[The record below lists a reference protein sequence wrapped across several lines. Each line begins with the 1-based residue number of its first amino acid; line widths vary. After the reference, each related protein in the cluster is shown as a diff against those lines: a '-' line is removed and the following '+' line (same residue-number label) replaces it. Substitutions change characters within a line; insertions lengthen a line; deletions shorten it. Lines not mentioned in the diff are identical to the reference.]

1 MFLIQFF
8 RIFCT
13 LKNINTNLSFFYI
26 MYTTILGLCIQIIVI
41 IFIIYICH
49 SCWIYLKDT
58 YSTKKTKDLVN
69 TQVSKYKQIISE
81 LQENNDS
88 RISMAKSTPELESM
102 DNILTSFMENE
113 LSESR

>member
-1 MFLIQFF
+1 
-8 RIFCT
+8 
-13 LKNINTNLSFFYI
+13 
-26 MYTTILGLCIQIIVI
+26 MYTTILGISIQIIVF

-49 SCWIYLKDT
+49 SIWIYLKDT

-81 LQENNDS
+81 LQENNS
-88 RISMAKSTPELESM
+88 RTSMAKSTLELESM

>member
-1 MFLIQFF
+1 
-8 RIFCT
+8 
-13 LKNINTNLSFFYI
+13 
-26 MYTTILGLCIQIIVI
+26 MYTIILGIFIKIFVCL
-41 IFIIYICH
+41 FIIYLCH

-69 TQVSKYKQIISE
+69 TQVSKYKQIIND
-81 LQENNDS
+81 LQENKES
-88 RISMAKSTPELESM
+88 KTSVAKSIIDEKELESM

>member
-1 MFLIQFF
+1 
-8 RIFCT
+8 
-13 LKNINTNLSFFYI
+13 
-26 MYTTILGLCIQIIVI
+26 MYTTILGISIQIIVF

-49 SCWIYLKDT
+49 SIWIYLKDT

-81 LQENNDS
+81 LQENNNS
-88 RISMAKSTPELESM
+88 HGSVKKSTQELESM

>member
-1 MFLIQFF
+1 
-8 RIFCT
+8 
-13 LKNINTNLSFFYI
+13 
-26 MYTTILGLCIQIIVI
+26 MYTTILGLCIQIIVF
-41 IFIIYICH
+41 IFIIYVCH

-69 TQVSKYKQIISE
+69 TQVSKYKQIIIE

-88 RISMAKSTPELESM
+88 RPSITKPIIDEKELESM